1 MDFYYV
7 LAISLNSL
15 LSSDWPIAQYISLG
29 QYPHRNLLPNM
40 VLLFYFILFYF
51 IFMKL
56 LTYLFMYKFLN
67 LFLFLFII
75 VLLLVRMRFHLNTLF
90 EILKRI
96 ALWRAYYNVSCEIYL
111 INGILIHKSTHTHK
125 KGLKAPLCKEN
136 SSFQHS
142 NSSSINWCKWPFL
155 SLLKS
160 KKSQHP
166 SPKK

>member
-1 MDFYYV
+1 
-7 LAISLNSL
+7 
-15 LSSDWPIAQYISLG
+15 
-29 QYPHRNLLPNM
+29 
-40 VLLFYFILFYF
+40 
-51 IFMKL
+51 
-56 LTYLFMYKFLN
+56 MYKFLN

-111 INGILIHKSTHTHK
+111 INGILIHKSTHTHT

-142 NSSSINWCKWPFL
+142 NSSSIN
-155 SLLKS
+155 
-160 KKSQHP
+160 
-166 SPKK
+166 